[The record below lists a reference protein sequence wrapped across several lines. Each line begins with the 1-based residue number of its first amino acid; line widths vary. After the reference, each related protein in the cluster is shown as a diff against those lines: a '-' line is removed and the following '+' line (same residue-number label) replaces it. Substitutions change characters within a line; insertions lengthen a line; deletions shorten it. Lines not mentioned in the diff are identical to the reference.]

1 MCVRVCGHWRPQA
14 DVHWDQEARI
24 KVGAALLALLVE
36 NSSLPS
42 GLPGTKPKPWN
53 AAKSAAAAGSGS
65 SSSKSAPGAG
75 DLAAFEYVYVKSGL
89 KQQSFVRASQ
99 ALVRVLLADRGLAAH
114 LLTKVPPMLVPPLP
128 WSGYNSGGYLTSRC
142 AFGCLLV
149 WRMLVLVFVVLS
161 A

>member
-1 MCVRVCGHWRPQA
+1 LQA

-42 GLPGTKPKPWN
+42 GLPGTKAKTWN
-53 AAKSAAAAGSGS
+53 GSKSAAALQQQGPQAAAGNGS
-65 SSSKSAPGAG
+65 SRG
-75 DLAAFEYVYVKSGL
+75 DVAAFEYVYVKSGL

-99 ALVRVLLADRGLAAH
+99 ALIGVMLAGRGLAAH

-128 WSGYNSGGYLTSRC
+128 WSGYNTGGYLTSRC
-142 AFGCLLV
+142 AVLWGSFCCLRLAVSCTSV
-149 WRMLVLVFVVLS
+149 WFP
-161 A
+161 

>member
-1 MCVRVCGHWRPQA
+1 
-14 DVHWDQEARI
+14 VHWDQEARI

-42 GLPGTKPKPWN
+42 GLPGSKPKPWN
-53 AAKSAAAAGSGS
+53 GGKAAAAAGSS
-65 SSSKSAPGAG
+65 SSGPGAG
-75 DLAAFEYVYVKSGL
+75 DVAAFEYVYVKSGM

-128 WSGYNSGGYLTSRC
+128 WSGYNTGGYLTSRW
-142 AFGCLLV
+142 V
-149 WRMLVLVFVVLS
+149 RPYTDVMHS
-161 A
+161 